1 MKVDYLPP
9 KYTQQILPPIIID
22 SNQQS
27 IFEAQSKTSIIL
39 SNQNQNSIISEYK
52 ATSSP
57 KNSQEIKISPYI
69 SSSQPNH
76 STSIHIQ
83 PIITKPIDSS
93 LNNMNQSTISN
104 SSIIESLGESHISH
118 PMDTQQPLSQSVIT
132 QNPINQSN
140 KVQNSSVLS
149 ILNIYPSPKNIKS
162 NKSLMGNIPGALPVY
177 RLIQQGAGINPTEE
191 QGIVFC
197 AMKIYQE
204 EVFPLSNYTAK
215 YIQRKIGGDWIVIVY
230 EYGKPVDFNMT
241 CVAGNDY
248 MYFLLDNIAYQ
259 VCRLR

>member
-1 MKVDYLPP
+1 MEVDYLPP
-9 KYTQQILPPIIID
+9 KYTQKILPPILID

-27 IFEAQSKTSIIL
+27 IIETQGKTSVIL
-39 SNQNQNSIISEYK
+39 PNQNQDSIIAEYK
-52 ATSSP
+52 STSP
-57 KNSQEIKISPYI
+57 PNNSQAINNSNI
-69 SSSQPNH
+69 SSSQPNL
-76 STSIHIQ
+76 SSVHIQ
-83 PIITKPIDSS
+83 PIITKQINSS
-93 LNNMNQSTISN
+93 LNNNVNQSSISN
-104 SSIIESLGESHISH
+104 SSFQSLGESHISH
-118 PMDTQQPLSQSVIT
+118 PLDTQPLAQSIIT
-132 QNPINQSN
+132 QRSINQSN
-140 KVQNSSVLS
+140 KLQNSSVLS
-149 ILNIYPSPKNIKS
+149 ILNINPSPNNIKS

-177 RLIQQGAGINPTEE
+177 RLIQQGVGINPTEE

-204 EVFPLSNYTAK
+204 EIFPLSNYTAK